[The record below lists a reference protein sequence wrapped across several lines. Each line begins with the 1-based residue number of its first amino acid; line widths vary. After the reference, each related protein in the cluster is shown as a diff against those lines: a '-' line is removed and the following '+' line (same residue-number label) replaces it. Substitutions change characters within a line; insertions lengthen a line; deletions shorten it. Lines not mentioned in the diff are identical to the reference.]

1 MKTIYILWLRQI
13 KRYFRSKARI
23 IGSIGQPL
31 LFLVALGF
39 GMESMFEK
47 AGEGDYLSFLSPG
60 IIAMSILFSA
70 VFTGIDV
77 IWDRK
82 FGFLK
87 ETLVAPVSRL
97 KIMLGRTLGGAT
109 TSLFQG
115 LLVLI
120 IAIALGFNVDWAS
133 IPLAI
138 LFMFLISLFFTSF
151 GTIIGSIIEDT
162 QAFQL
167 IMNFI
172 IMPVFFLSGS
182 LFPIEGSSQIF
193 KTILTINPLSY
204 GVDGIRGVLTGQF
217 YFNFGIDLT
226 VLLVINILAL
236 IIGGYAFS
244 KVKA

>member
-1 MKTIYILWLRQI
+1 MKAIYILWLRQI

-133 IPLAI
+133 IPLSI

-226 VLLVINILAL
+226 VLLVINVLAL
-236 IIGGYAFS
+236 VIGGYAFS
-244 KVKA
+244 KVEA